1 MDWSTKG
8 LSPNL
13 IYGLLIVETKASRE
27 VGSGMTL
34 NSIGHN
40 TNINF
45 GLRLA
50 LWPSKTLLEILFVF
64 DFFGNI
70 SDSKYEKSLE
80 QLTST
85 KGTANNYV
93 ICHMSP
99 HCH

>member
-1 MDWSTKG
+1 MFSWIGLDWSTKG

-40 TNINF
+40 TNINV

-50 LWPSKTLLEILFVF
+50 IVAIKNLAR
-64 DFFGNI
+64 
-70 SDSKYEKSLE
+70 DS
-80 QLTST
+80 
-85 KGTANNYV
+85 V
-93 ICHMSP
+93 CV
-99 HCH
+99 

>member
-1 MDWSTKG
+1 M
-8 LSPNL
+8 
-13 IYGLLIVETKASRE
+13 ETKASRE

-64 DFFGNI
+64 DLFGNI